1 MSFATLAWGFV
12 LLPQFLHVAS
22 IGIATSRCS
31 SRLRYRPRAEGPPG
45 SIIRPSWFSARMGSM
60 LARRMIELLGGFRS
74 WMTAKRVAA

>member
-22 IGIATSRCS
+22 IGIATSRCL
-31 SRLRYRPRAEGPPG
+31 SRLRYGPRAEGPPG

-60 LARRMIELLGGFRS
+60 LAWRMIELLGGFRS
-74 WMTAKRVAA
+74 RTTAKRVAA

>member
-12 LLPQFLHVAS
+12 LLPRFLHLAS

-31 SRLRYRPRAEGPPG
+31 SRPRNRPRADGSPG

-60 LARRMIELLGGFRS
+60 LAWRVIELLGGFRS

>member
-1 MSFATLAWGFV
+1 
-12 LLPQFLHVAS
+12 LPRFLDVAS

-31 SRLRYRPRAEGPPG
+31 SRPRCRPRGPTGSPG
-45 SIIRPSWFSARMGSM
+45 SIIRASWFSARMGSM